1 MPAHPPPNRQPLAGE
16 APRPRE
22 REVLAAGQP
31 SLVGHEAADAQHL
44 PAGHA
49 HAPAPATATAPAP
62 IIALHGVG
70 EFAHGDVIGEIARH
84 PVFSRSGSFRRETVF
99 ASDHRFTALVEAR
112 AADDPRRVTRLLEIN
127 WSEVRR
133 AMPNLLGL
141 LRNFVTLLMALN
153 RVGGQGAY
161 GSASLSV
168 PLHTGLASLWLVE
181 SVLVWASLAP
191 ALSALLWQL
200 DPGQRMASGALVGLA
215 ALYVSALVREIST
228 PLAVGGAAFSVFAVC
243 AGGWTCFVPQGE
255 LSFAAAAAQLHS
267 WATLAGCAAVLLSAI
282 EILVRQRPGADGSGD
297 GDVRWIHRLARIAC
311 LWLPLVMMVVLQP
324 LTVSAMLLTMS
335 GGMRSE
341 WGKAFA
347 AGVPF
352 DPLDGQRA
360 ASWIALA
367 LAGTVVLGALQ
378 FRLVQALGRNRAVLL
393 GIGLGLALLV
403 AAHWLESDAF
413 LNCELC
419 QQCVRTDWVGAAGLV
434 MVLGASVTRVLFD
447 PGALP
452 HDPAGATWHPAGAFA
467 RFWASVMLAV
477 MPLVLTATL
486 LWLLTRAVQHGGVRQ
501 VTDASEIF
509 LQSTKYALL
518 LAPLATKPFARFLDA
533 LGDVFF
539 YLVRQRN
546 LHTRKDTLP
555 RLWKALRLLDDGR
568 DGCHVIVFAHS
579 QGTVI
584 AAGMFSR
591 MVRVLLRSRMRLTLV
606 TVGSPV
612 TTLYRNFLG
621 AKIGVEFAALCQA
634 QPERFRW
641 FNLYRPADYI
651 GGAVELDGVV
661 NRDLLTPGDHVG
673 YWCDRELLKWL
684 KELSEGRAA

>member
-1 MPAHPPPNRQPLAGE
+1 MNAGAAPARLPLVGE
-16 APRPRE
+16 AARPPE
-22 REVLAAGQP
+22 REVLAAGQNAGDVP
-31 SLVGHEAADAQHL
+31 GLHAA
-44 PAGHA
+44 
-49 HAPAPATATAPAP
+49 AP

-70 EFAHGDVIGEIARH
+70 GFAHGDVIGEIARH
-84 PVFSRSGSFRRETVF
+84 PVFSRSGNFRRETVF
-99 ASDHRFTALVEAR
+99 ARDYRFTALLQANG
-112 AADDPRRVTRLLEIN
+112 ADDPRRITRLLEIN

-133 AMPNLLGL
+133 SMPNLPGL

-153 RVGGQGAY
+153 RVGVDGAY
-161 GSASLSV
+161 GSTSLS
-168 PLHTGLASLWLVE
+168 LRLRTGPVSLWLVE
-181 SVLVWASLAP
+181 AVLVWASLAP

-200 DPGQRMASGALVGLA
+200 DPGQRAASGALVGLA
-215 ALYVSALVREIST
+215 ALYVAALARETSA
-228 PLAVGGAAFSVFAVC
+228 PLAVGGAAFCVLAVC
-243 AGGWTCFVPQGE
+243 AGGWTCFVSQGE
-255 LSFAAAAAQLHS
+255 LSFAMAAAQLHS
-267 WATLAGCAAVLLSAI
+267 WATLAACTAVLLSAL
-282 EILVRQRPGADGSGD
+282 EILLRQRPQGSD
-297 GDVRWIHRLARIAC
+297 DVRWVHRLARIAC
-311 LWLPLVMMVVLQP
+311 LWLPLVMLVVLQP
-324 LTVSAMLLTMS
+324 LSVSALLITMNA
-335 GGMRSE
+335 GMKTA
-341 WGKAFA
+341 WGTAFA

-378 FRLVQALGRNRAVLL
+378 FKLVQSLGRNLAVLL
-393 GIGLGLALLV
+393 GWGTGLAML
-403 AAHWLESDAF
+403 AGARWLESNPF
-413 LNCELC
+413 LDCELC
-419 QQCVRTDWVGAAGLV
+419 QQCLRTDWLAATGL
-434 MVLGASVTRVLFD
+434 MLVLGASITWVLFAQSNVARD
-447 PGALP
+447 PSGKA
-452 HDPAGATWHPAGAFA
+452 WYPAGAFA
-467 RFWASVMLAV
+467 RFWASVMLAA
-477 MPLVLTATL
+477 MPVVLTATL
-486 LWLLTRAVQHGGVRQ
+486 LWLLWRAAQAGGVHSTSD
-501 VTDASEIF
+501 VSEIF

-555 RLWKALRLLDDGR
+555 RLWKALRLLDDGVE
-568 DGCHVIVFAHS
+568 GCHVIVFAHS

-591 MVRVLLRSRMRLTLV
+591 MARVLLRSQLRLTLV

-621 AKIGVEFAALCQA
+621 AQIGVEFAALCKA

-651 GGAVELDGVV
+651 GGEVELDGVV

>member
-1 MPAHPPPNRQPLAGE
+1 MNPDVTPAARSPLLGESARPPQ
-16 APRPRE
+16 
-22 REVLAAGQP
+22 REVLAPDQP
-31 SLVGHEAADAQHL
+31 GAAAPQGPQ
-44 PAGHA
+44 PA
-49 HAPAPATATAPAP
+49 AP

-70 EFAHGDVIGEIARH
+70 EFAYGDVIGEIARN
-84 PVFSRSGSFRRETVF
+84 PVFARSSNFRRETVF
-99 ASDHRFTALVEAR
+99 AGEYRFTALLEAGNTEGVQR
-112 AADDPRRVTRLLEIN
+112 IPRMLEIN

-153 RVGGQGAY
+153 RVGVHGAY
-161 GSASLSV
+161 ASTSLSV
-168 PLHTGLASLWLVE
+168 RLSTGLASLWLVE
-181 SVLVWASLAP
+181 AVLVWASLAP

-200 DPGQRMASGALVGLA
+200 EPGQRMATGALVGFA
-215 ALYVSALVREIST
+215 ALYVATLVRETSA
-228 PLAVGGAAFSVFAVC
+228 PMAVGGAAFSVLAVC
-243 AGGWTCFVPQGE
+243 AGAWTCFVAQGE

-267 WATLAGCAAVLLSAI
+267 WATLAGCTAVLVSAG
-282 EILVRQRPGADGSGD
+282 EILLRQRPQGD
-297 GDVRWIHRLARIAC
+297 AETRWIHRLARIAC
-311 LWLPLVMMVVLQP
+311 LWLPLVMLVVLQP
-324 LTVSAMLLTMS
+324 LTVSALLITMNA
-335 GGMRSE
+335 GMRTA
-341 WGKAFA
+341 WGTAFA

-378 FRLVQALGRNRAVLL
+378 FKLVQRLGRNRAVLL
-393 GIGLGLALLV
+393 ACVLGLGLLLC
-403 AAHWLESDAF
+403 ARWLESDAF
-413 LNCELC
+413 FGCELC
-419 QQCVRTDWVGAAGLV
+419 QQCVRTDWLGAAGLV
-434 MVLGASVTRVLFD
+434 LVLGASLTRVLFAQGELARD
-447 PGALP
+447 RTGKP
-452 HDPAGATWHPAGAFA
+452 WYPAGAFA

-477 MPLVLTATL
+477 MPVVLTVTL
-486 LWLLTRAVQHGGVRQ
+486 LWLLARAVEHGAARST
-501 VTDASEIF
+501 TDASEIF

-555 RLWKALRLLDDGR
+555 RLWKALRLLDDGT
-568 DGCHVIVFAHS
+568 DGCHFVVFAHS

-591 MVRVLLRSRMRLTLV
+591 MARVLLRSRMRLTLV

-621 AKIGVEFAALCQA
+621 ARLGAEFAALCKL

-684 KELSEGRAA
+684 KDLSEGRAA

>member
-1 MPAHPPPNRQPLAGE
+1 MNAEALPARLPLVGE
-16 APRPRE
+16 AARPPK

-31 SLVGHEAADAQHL
+31 GAVDGRAA
-44 PAGHA
+44 
-49 HAPAPATATAPAP
+49 APAP

-70 EFAHGDVIGEIARH
+70 EFAQGDVIGEIARH
-84 PVFSRSGSFRRETVF
+84 PVFSRSGNFRRETVF
-99 ASDHRFTALVEAR
+99 AREYRFTALLDAGT
-112 AADDPRRVTRLLEIN
+112 ADDPRRATRLLEIN
-127 WSEVRR
+127 WSDVRR

-141 LRNFVTLLMALN
+141 LRHFVTLLMALD
-153 RVGGQGAY
+153 RVGVHGAY
-161 GSASLSV
+161 GSVSLSAR
-168 PLHTGLASLWLVE
+168 LSTGLASLWLVE
-181 SVLVWASLAP
+181 AVLVWASLVP

-200 DPGQRMASGALVGLA
+200 DPGQRMATGALVGLA
-215 ALYVSALVREIST
+215 ALYVAALVRELST
-228 PLAVGGAAFSVFAVC
+228 PLAVGGAAFAVLAAC

-267 WATLAGCAAVLLSAI
+267 WATLAGCTAVLLSAS
-282 EILVRQRPGADGSGD
+282 EILVRHRPDGGD
-297 GDVRWIHRLARIAC
+297 GVRWIHRLSRIAC
-311 LWLPLVMMVVLQP
+311 LWLPLVMLVVLQP
-324 LTVSAMLLTMS
+324 LTVSAMLLTMNS
-335 GGMRSE
+335 GMRIA
-341 WGKAFA
+341 WGTAFA

-367 LAGTVVLGALQ
+367 LTGTVVLGALQ
-378 FRLVQALGRNRAVLL
+378 FRLVQSLGRNRAVLL
-393 GIGLGLALLV
+393 GFGLGLGLLV
-403 AAHWLESDAF
+403 AARWLESDAF

-419 QQCVRTDWVGAAGLV
+419 QQCVRTDWLGAAGLV
-434 MVLGASVTRVLFD
+434 LVLGASVTRVLFD
-447 PGALP
+447 PGELA

-477 MPLVLTATL
+477 MPLVLTVTL
-486 LWLLTRAVQHGGVRQ
+486 LWLLTRAVQYGSVHST
-501 VTDASEIF
+501 TDASEIF

-518 LAPLATKPFARFLDA
+518 LLPLATKPFARFLDA

-539 YLVRQRN
+539 YLVHQRN
-546 LHTRKDTLP
+546 LHSRKDTLP

-579 QGTVI
+579 QGSVI

-591 MVRVLLRSRMRLTLV
+591 MARVLLRSRMRLTLV

-621 AKIGVEFAALCQA
+621 ANPGVEFAALCRT

-673 YWCDRELLKWL
+673 YWGDRELLKWL
-684 KELSEGRAA
+684 KDLSEGRAA

>member
-1 MPAHPPPNRQPLAGE
+1 MNPPAHPARLPLVGE
-16 APRPRE
+16 AARPPQ
-22 REVLAAGQP
+22 REVLAAGQASANAP
-31 SLVGHEAADAQHL
+31 
-44 PAGHA
+44 
-49 HAPAPATATAPAP
+49 PAPHTAAP

-84 PVFSRSGSFRRETVF
+84 PVFSRTGNFHRETVF
-99 ASDHRFTALVEAR
+99 AREYRFTALTAPG
-112 AADDPRRVTRLLEIN
+112 AAGDPRRSTRLLEIN

-153 RVGGQGAY
+153 RVGVHGAY
-161 GSASLSV
+161 GSTSLSV
-168 PLHTGLASLWLVE
+168 HLNTGLVSLWLVE
-181 SVLVWASLAP
+181 AVLVWASLVP

-200 DPGQRMASGALVGLA
+200 DAGQRMATGAMVGVA
-215 ALYVSALVREIST
+215 ALYVATLVRETST
-228 PLAVGGAAFSVFAVC
+228 PLSVGGAAFSVLAVC

-255 LSFAAAAAQLHS
+255 LSFATAAAQLHS
-267 WATLAGCAAVLLSAI
+267 WATLAACTAVLLSAL
-282 EILVRQRPGADGSGD
+282 EILARQRPRGD
-297 GDVRWIHRLARIAC
+297 ADVRWVHRLARIAC
-311 LWLPLVMMVVLQP
+311 LWLPLVMLVVLQP
-324 LTVSAMLLTMS
+324 LSVSALLITMNA
-335 GGMRSE
+335 GMRTA
-341 WGKAFA
+341 WGTAFA

-378 FRLVQALGRNRAVLL
+378 FKLVQSLGRNLAVVL
-393 GIGLGLALLV
+393 GWGAGLALLGS
-403 AAHWLESDAF
+403 ARWLESNAF
-413 LNCELC
+413 LGCELC
-419 QQCVRTDWVGAAGLV
+419 QQCVRTDWLAASGL
-434 MVLGASVTRVLFD
+434 MLALGASVTWVLF
-447 PGALP
+447 AQSQVAC
-452 HDPAGATWHPAGAFA
+452 DPAGTTWYPAGAFA

-477 MPLVLTATL
+477 MPVVLTGTL
-486 LWLLTRAVQHGGVRQ
+486 LWLMGRSVQQGGVHTT
-501 VTDASEIF
+501 TDASEII

-539 YLVRQRN
+539 FLVRQRN

-555 RLWKALRLLDDGR
+555 RLWKALRLLDDGV

-591 MVRVLLRSRMRLTLV
+591 MARVLLRSKMRLTLV

-621 AKIGVEFAALCQA
+621 AQIGVEFAALCKA

-651 GGAVELDGVV
+651 GGEVELDGVV

-673 YWCDRELLKWL
+673 YWCDRELLAWL
-684 KELSEGRAA
+684 KDMSEGRAA

>member
-1 MPAHPPPNRQPLAGE
+1 MNADTAPKRQPLVGE
-16 APRPRE
+16 AARPPQRD
-22 REVLAAGQP
+22 VLAAGQ
-31 SLVGHEAADAQHL
+31 SVDAAER
-44 PAGHA
+44 PG
-49 HAPAPATATAPAP
+49 APVAAP

-84 PVFSRSGSFRRETVF
+84 PVFSRGGSFRRETVF

-112 AADDPRRVTRLLEIN
+112 AADDATRVTRLLEIN
-127 WSEVRR
+127 WSEVRH

-181 SVLVWASLAP
+181 AVLVWASLAP

-200 DPGQRMASGALVGLA
+200 DPGQRMATGALVGLA
-215 ALYVSALVREIST
+215 ALYVAALVREIST
-228 PLAVGGAAFSVFAVC
+228 PLAVGGAAFSVLAVC
-243 AGGWTCFVPQGE
+243 AGGWTCFVSQGT

-267 WATLAGCAAVLLSAI
+267 WATLAGCTAVLLSAI
-282 EILVRQRPGADGSGD
+282 EILLRQRAPGN
-297 GDVRWIHRLARIAC
+297 GDVRTIHRLARIAC
-311 LWLPLVMMVVLQP
+311 LWLPLVMLVVLQP
-324 LTVSAMLLTMS
+324 LTVSAMLLTMNS
-335 GGMRSE
+335 GMRSE
-341 WGKAFA
+341 WGRAFA

-367 LAGTVVLGALQ
+367 LAGTLVLGALQ
-378 FRLVQALGRNRAVLL
+378 FRLVQALGRNRAVVM
-393 GIGLGLALLV
+393 GIVVGLAMLV
-403 AAHWLESDAF
+403 TARWLESDAF

-419 QQCVRTDWVGAAGLV
+419 QRCVRTDWLGAAGLV
-434 MVLGASVTRVLFD
+434 LVLGASVTRVLFD
-447 PGALP
+447 EGALP
-452 HDPAGATWHPAGAFA
+452 HDPAGATWHPAGSFA

-486 LWLLTRAVQHGGVRQ
+486 LWLLTRAVQHGGVRST
-501 VTDASEIF
+501 TDASEIF

-568 DGCHVIVFAHS
+568 DGCHVVVFAHS

-621 AKIGVEFAALCQA
+621 ATIGVEFAALCRS

>member
-1 MPAHPPPNRQPLAGE
+1 MNADTTPARLPLVGE
-16 APRPRE
+16 AARPPQ
-22 REVLAAGQP
+22 REVLAAGQTTAD
-31 SLVGHEAADAQHL
+31 GRQEARDA
-44 PAGHA
+44 
-49 HAPAPATATAPAP
+49 AP
-62 IIALHGVG
+62 IIVLHGVG

-84 PVFSRSGSFRRETVF
+84 PVYSRSGNFRRETVF
-99 ASDHRFTALVEAR
+99 AREYRFTALLEAGGS
-112 AADDPRRVTRLLEIN
+112 ADKRHTTRLLEIN
-127 WSEVRR
+127 WSDVRR
-133 AMPNLLGL
+133 SMPNLVGL

-153 RVGGQGAY
+153 RVGVHGAY

-168 PLHTGLASLWLVE
+168 RLSTGLASLWLIE
-181 SVLVWASLAP
+181 AVLVWASLVP

-200 DPGQRMASGALVGLA
+200 DPGQRMATGTLVGLA
-215 ALYVSALVREIST
+215 ALYVAALVRELST
-228 PLAVGGAAFSVFAVC
+228 PLAVGGAAFSVLAVC
-243 AGGWTCFVPQGE
+243 AGAWTCFVSQGQF
-255 LSFAAAAAQLHS
+255 SFAAAAAQVHS
-267 WATLAGCAAVLLSAI
+267 WALLAGCTAVLLSAI
-282 EILVRQRPGADGSGD
+282 EILARQRPHGGT
-297 GDVRWIHRLARIAC
+297 DVRWIHRLARIAC
-311 LWLPLVMMVVLQP
+311 LWLPLVMLVVLQP
-324 LTVSAMLLTMS
+324 LTVSALLITMNA
-335 GGMRSE
+335 GMRTG
-341 WGKAFA
+341 WGIAFA

-352 DPLDGQRA
+352 DPFDGQRA
-360 ASWIALA
+360 ASWVALA
-367 LAGTVVLGALQ
+367 LTGTVVLGALQ
-378 FRLVQALGRNRAVLL
+378 FRLLQSLGRNRAVLL
-393 GIGLGLALLV
+393 GCALGLGMLV
-403 AAHWLESDAF
+403 TARWLESDAF
-413 LNCELC
+413 LGCELC
-419 QQCVRTDWVGAAGLV
+419 QQCVRTDWLGAAGLV
-434 MVLGASVTRVLFD
+434 LVLGASVTRVLFA
-447 PGALP
+447 PGELA
-452 HDPAGATWHPAGAFA
+452 HDPAGKTWHPAGAFA

-477 MPLVLTATL
+477 MPIVLTATL
-486 LWLLTRAVQHGGVRQ
+486 LWLLTRAIQHGGARS
-501 VTDASEIF
+501 TIDASEIF

-546 LHTRKDTLP
+546 LHSRKDTLP
-555 RLWKALRLLDDGR
+555 RLWKALRLLDDGI

-591 MVRVLLRSRMRLTLV
+591 MARVLLRSRMRLTLV

-612 TTLYRNFLG
+612 TTLFHNFLG
-621 AKIGVEFAALCQA
+621 AQIGVDFAALCKA